1 MQAYIFFRPS
11 TNTDGENQGG
21 QIGPLR
27 VDDEKVLEDFLAYKN
42 ATRPHFGIYRYESES
57 FVIDF
62 TEVVAIQIVK
72 GEGRR
77 TRATL

>member
-1 MQAYIFFRPS
+1 MQAFIYFRPNQNS
-11 TNTDGENQGG
+11 DGEHQSC

-27 VDDEKVLEDFLAYKN
+27 VDDEKVLEDYLAYKN

-57 FVIDF
+57 FVVDF
-62 TEVVAIQIVK
+62 SDVVAIQIVK
-72 GEGRR
+72 AEGRR

>member
-11 TNTDGENQGG
+11 PNNDAEHQSG

-27 VDDEKVLEDFLAYKN
+27 VDDEKVLEDFLAFKN
-42 ATRPHFGIYRYESES
+42 ATRPHFGIYRYEAES

-62 TEVVAIQIVK
+62 TDVVAIQIVK
-72 GEGRR
+72 AEGRR
-77 TRATL
+77 ARATL